1 MSTDTPHTHLSPR
14 PYRSIIVIRPG
25 TPAYPPGVGQW
36 HEWTDPDGLFG
47 AGDPAAGPTLATIGC
62 LGLLSRPSIGL
73 LCSVRCPGSLILTTY
88 EFAKR
93 VHQDGAAIIG
103 GFHSPMERTCLA
115 TLLARHVPVIY
126 CPARRLNARG
136 IPRAWDGAIAEQRL
150 LVLSPFVDSQR
161 RVTHALARQRNLLV
175 AALADLLFVPY
186 ALRGGNTEAVVRMS
200 LLRGKPVCTL
210 HDGENG
216 HLVSIGVRGLALREL
231 LGIAGT
237 NAQSP
242 FPQCGKGLE

>member
-1 MSTDTPHTHLSPR
+1 MSTDSSPPHR
-14 PYRSIIVIRPG
+14 PGVSRAIVVIRPG
-25 TPAYPPGVGQW
+25 VPAYPSGVGQW

-47 AGDPAAGPTLATIGC
+47 AGDPASGPVLAAIGC
-62 LGLLSRPSIGL
+62 LELLSRPSIGL

-136 IPRAWDGAIAEQRL
+136 IPRAWDGAFAEQRL
-150 LVLSPFVDSQR
+150 LVLSPFVESQR
-161 RVTHALARQRNLLV
+161 RVTRTLARNRNFLV

-186 ALRGGNTEAVVRMS
+186 ALRGGNTEAVVRRS
-200 LLRGKPVCTL
+200 LLRGKPVYTL
-210 HDGENG
+210 SDGENG
-216 HLVSIGVRGLALREL
+216 HLMSMGVRGIALKEL
-231 LGIAGT
+231 LAMAGPD
-237 NAQSP
+237 A
-242 FPQCGKGLE
+242 